1 MGRAPA
7 DPATLFASARDGDR
21 AATARLLS
29 LVERGG
35 ADGRAVGRLAH
46 PLSGTPS
53 ASPGHPA
60 LARAL

>member
-7 DPATLFASARDGDR
+7 DPAALFAAAREGDR

-35 ADGRAVGRLAH
+35 PEGR
-46 PLSGTPS
+46 
-53 ASPGHPA
+53 
-60 LARAL
+60 